1 MDRQLLEE
9 EIRKQL
15 FEKQDPGYKAFHEKL
30 IPTVETERVIGV
42 RIPDLR
48 KMAKTFSKTPEARE
62 YLQILPHYYYDEN
75 NLHAFLIENLR
86 DYEEVMEQTET
97 FLPYIDNWATC
108 DIIAPRS
115 FKRNTDKLLPHIYE
129 WLGSNG
135 TYTVR
140 FGIGMLLK
148 YYLDAPLFNPKYLE
162 AVAEVKSDE
171 YYGNMMIA
179 WYFATALA
187 KQYMDTLPYI
197 EGHRLSDWV
206 HRKAIQKSVES
217 RRISDEHKQYLRS
230 LK

>member
-1 MDRQLLEE
+1 MT
-9 EIRKQL
+9 IR
-15 FEKQDPGYKAFHEKL
+15 EKL
-30 IPTVETERVIGV
+30 MELQDIQYRDFTAKLVPNIDKADIIGIRTPV
-42 RIPDLR
+42 LR
-48 KMAKTFSKTPEARE
+48 MMAKELSSADADMFIKE
-62 YLQILPHYYYDEN
+62 LPHKYFDEY
-75 NLHAFLIENLR
+75 NLHGLLLSQEKDFDRAILGL
-86 DYEEVMEQTET
+86 EQL
-97 FLPYIDNWATC
+97 LPYIDNWATC

-148 YYLDAPLFNPKYLE
+148 YYLDDPLFNPKYLE
-162 AVAEVKSDE
+162 AVAEVKSDK
-171 YYGNMMIA
+171 YYVNMMIA

>member
-1 MDRQLLEE
+1 MT
-9 EIRKQL
+9 IR
-15 FEKQDPGYKAFHEKL
+15 EKL
-30 IPTVETERVIGV
+30 MELQDIQYRDFTAKLVPNIAKADIIGIRTPV
-42 RIPDLR
+42 LR
-48 KMAKTFSKTPEARE
+48 MMAKELSSADADMFIKE
-62 YLQILPHYYYDEN
+62 LPHKYFDEY
-75 NLHAFLIENLR
+75 NLHGLLLSQEKDFDRAISGL
-86 DYEEVMEQTET
+86 EQL
-97 FLPYIDNWATC
+97 LPYIDNWATC

-171 YYGNMMIA
+171 YYVNMMIA

>member
-1 MDRQLLEE
+1 MTVREQLLGLQDIQYRDFTAKLVPNIAKADIIG
-9 EIRKQL
+9 IRT
-15 FEKQDPGYKAFHEKL
+15 P
-30 IPTVETERVIGV
+30 V
-42 RIPDLR
+42 LR
-48 KMAKTFSKTPEARE
+48 MMAKELSSAEADAFINE
-62 YLQILPHYYYDEN
+62 LPHKYFDEY
-75 NLHAFLIENLR
+75 NLHGLLLSQEKDFDKALSGL
-86 DYEEVMEQTET
+86 EQL
-97 FLPYIDNWATC
+97 LPYIDNWASC

-162 AVAEVKSDE
+162 AVAEVKSDK
-171 YYGNMMIA
+171 YYVNMMIA

>member
-1 MDRQLLEE
+1 MTVR
-9 EIRKQL
+9 
-15 FEKQDPGYKAFHEKL
+15 EKL
-30 IPTVETERVIGV
+30 LGLQDIQYRDFTAKLVPNIAKADIIGIRTPV
-42 RIPDLR
+42 LR
-48 KMAKTFSKTPEARE
+48 MMAKELSSAEADAFINE
-62 YLQILPHYYYDEN
+62 LPHKYFDEY
-75 NLHAFLIENLR
+75 NLHGLLLSQEKDFDKALSGL
-86 DYEEVMEQTET
+86 EQL
-97 FLPYIDNWATC
+97 LPYIDNWASC

-148 YYLDAPLFNPKYLE
+148 YYLDAPSFSPQYLE

-171 YYGNMMIA
+171 YYVNMMIA

>member
-1 MDRQLLEE
+1 MTVREQLLGLQDIQYRDFTAKLVPNIAKADIIG
-9 EIRKQL
+9 IRT
-15 FEKQDPGYKAFHEKL
+15 P
-30 IPTVETERVIGV
+30 V
-42 RIPDLR
+42 LR
-48 KMAKTFSKTPEARE
+48 MMAKELSSADADMFIKE
-62 YLQILPHYYYDEN
+62 LPHKYFDEY
-75 NLHAFLIENLR
+75 NLHGLLLSQEKDFDRAISGL
-86 DYEEVMEQTET
+86 EQL
-97 FLPYIDNWATC
+97 LPYIDNWASC

-115 FKRNTDKLLPHIYE
+115 FKRNTGKLLPHIYE

-171 YYGNMMIA
+171 YYVNMMIA

>member
-1 MDRQLLEE
+1 MFIKE
-9 EIRKQL
+9 
-15 FEKQDPGYKAFHEKL
+15 
-30 IPTVETERVIGV
+30 
-42 RIPDLR
+42 
-48 KMAKTFSKTPEARE
+48 
-62 YLQILPHYYYDEN
+62 LPHKYFDEY
-75 NLHAFLIENLR
+75 NLHGLLLSQEKNFDRAISGL
-86 DYEEVMEQTET
+86 EQL
-97 FLPYIDNWATC
+97 LPYIDNWATC

-148 YYLDAPLFNPKYLE
+148 YYLDAPSFSPQYLE

-171 YYGNMMIA
+171 YYVNMMIA

>member
-1 MDRQLLEE
+1 MTVREQLLGLQDIQYRDFTAKLVPNIDKADIIG
-9 EIRKQL
+9 IRT
-15 FEKQDPGYKAFHEKL
+15 P
-30 IPTVETERVIGV
+30 V
-42 RIPDLR
+42 LR
-48 KMAKTFSKTPEARE
+48 MMAKELSSADADMFIKE
-62 YLQILPHYYYDEN
+62 LPHKYFDEY
-75 NLHAFLIENLR
+75 NLHGLLLSQEKDFDRAISGL
-86 DYEEVMEQTET
+86 EQL
-97 FLPYIDNWATC
+97 LPYIDNWATC

-171 YYGNMMIA
+171 YYVNMMIA

>member
-1 MDRQLLEE
+1 MTVREQLLGLQDIQYRDFTAKLVPNIAKADIIG
-9 EIRKQL
+9 IRT
-15 FEKQDPGYKAFHEKL
+15 P
-30 IPTVETERVIGV
+30 V
-42 RIPDLR
+42 LR
-48 KMAKTFSKTPEARE
+48 MMAKELSSADADMFIKE
-62 YLQILPHYYYDEN
+62 LPHKYFDEY
-75 NLHAFLIENLR
+75 NLHGLLLSQEKDFDRAISGL
-86 DYEEVMEQTET
+86 EQL
-97 FLPYIDNWATC
+97 LPYIDNWATC

-171 YYGNMMIA
+171 YYVNMMIA

>member
-1 MDRQLLEE
+1 MTVREQLLGLQDIQYRDFTAKLVPNIAKADIIG
-9 EIRKQL
+9 IRT
-15 FEKQDPGYKAFHEKL
+15 P
-30 IPTVETERVIGV
+30 V
-42 RIPDLR
+42 LR
-48 KMAKTFSKTPEARE
+48 MMAKELSSAEADAFINE
-62 YLQILPHYYYDEN
+62 LPHKYFDEY
-75 NLHAFLIENLR
+75 NLHGLLLSQEKDFDKALSGL
-86 DYEEVMEQTET
+86 EQL
-97 FLPYIDNWATC
+97 LPYIDNWASC

-148 YYLDAPLFNPKYLE
+148 YYLDAPLFSPQYLE

-171 YYGNMMIA
+171 YYVNMMIA